1 MNPWVQTIVTVV
13 CSVFASSGLWAFVTT
28 VINNRKK
35 KDDSEDKRIKDVEK
49 MVRGLAHD
57 KIVEVGKSYLEQGRI
72 TLDDLDEFNQY
83 LYYPYSAMGGNG
95 YAKKVAE
102 EVNKLPLNI
111 VETKKKEEK

>member
-35 KDDSEDKRIKDVEK
+35 KDDSEDERIEGIEK
-49 MVRGLAHD
+49 MVRGLAHA
-57 KIVEVGKSYLEQGRI
+57 KIVEVGKRYLEQNRI
-72 TLDDLDEFNQY
+72 TLDDLDEFNHY

-102 EVNKLPLNI
+102 EVNKLPLDI
-111 VETKKKEEK
+111 VETRKEER

>member
-35 KDDSEDKRIKDVEK
+35 KDDSEDERIKDVEK
-49 MVRGLAHD
+49 MVRGLAHA
-57 KIVEVGKSYLEQGRI
+57 KIVEVGKCYLEQGRI
-72 TLDDLDEFNQY
+72 TLDDLDEFNHY
-83 LYYPYSAMGGNG
+83 LYCPYRAMGGNG

-102 EVNKLPLNI
+102 EVNKLPLDI
-111 VETKKKEEK
+111 VEKRKEEK

>member
-35 KDDSEDKRIKDVEK
+35 KDDSEDERIEAIEK

-57 KIVEVGKSYLEQGRI
+57 KIVEVGKRYLEQGRI
-72 TLDDLDEFNQY
+72 TLDSLDEFNHY
-83 LYYPYSAMGGNG
+83 LYYPYSAIGGNG

-102 EVNKLPLNI
+102 EVNKLPLDI
-111 VETKKKEEK
+111 VETRKEER

>member
-35 KDDSEDKRIKDVEK
+35 KDDSEDERIESIEK
-49 MVRGLAHD
+49 MVRGLAHA
-57 KIVEVGKSYLEQGRI
+57 KIVEVGKRYLEHGRI

-95 YAKKVAE
+95 YAKKVSE
-102 EVNKLPLNI
+102 EVNKLPLDI
-111 VETKKKEEK
+111 VETRKEER

>member
-35 KDDSEDKRIKDVEK
+35 KDDSEDERIEAIEK
-49 MVRGLAHD
+49 MVRGLAHA
-57 KIVEVGKSYLEQGRI
+57 KIVEVGKHYLEQNRI
-72 TLDDLDEFNQY
+72 TLDDLDEFNHY
-83 LYYPYSAMGGNG
+83 IERKLVDLYG

-102 EVNKLPLNI
+102 EVNKLPLDI
-111 VETKKKEEK
+111 VETRKEER

>member
-35 KDDSEDKRIKDVEK
+35 KDDSEDERIKATEK
-49 MVRGLAHD
+49 MVRGLAHA
-57 KIVEVGKSYLEQGRI
+57 KIVEVGKRYLEQNRI
-72 TLDDLDEFNQY
+72 TLDDLDEFNKY

-102 EVNKLPLNI
+102 EVNKLPLDI
-111 VETKKKEEK
+111 VETRKEEK

>member
-35 KDDSEDKRIKDVEK
+35 KDDSEDERIKAIEK
-49 MVRGLAHD
+49 MVQGLAHA
-57 KIVEVGKSYLEQGRI
+57 KIVEVGKHYLEQGHI

-83 LYYPYSAMGGNG
+83 LYCPYSAMGGNG